1 MKVPLLDP
9 TIQHRNIGADIEAAA
24 IKVLRSGRY
33 ILGPAVSEL
42 EIALSAYCGV
52 NHAIGVSS
60 GTDALLMAL
69 MALGIG
75 PGDEVVTT
83 TYSFFATAGAI
94 SRVGAIPRFADIVP
108 GTFNLDPDALEAAIT
123 PKTAAVIVV
132 HLFGQCADMDRI
144 DQIARTRGIPVI
156 EDAAQAIGAEWHGR
170 RAGSM
175 GTVGCFSFFPSKNL
189 GAAGDGGL
197 VTTNDEALAERLR
210 RLRNHGSQ
218 PRYFHALVGG
228 NFRLDEIQAAIL
240 LAKLDHLDTWTSE
253 RQMNAATYER
263 LLRPAEEAGML
274 RLPRAASGSRHVWNQ
289 YTLTIPDRRQE
300 VIDRLDAAG
309 IGWAIYYPLCLHLQE
324 CFVDLGGRHGDCPQA
339 ELTSATALSIPI
351 FPGLSRSQL
360 RYVADAVIGEQSRI
374 DIDAG

>member
-1 MKVPLLDP
+1 
-9 TIQHRNIGADIEAAA
+9 
-24 IKVLRSGRY
+24 
-33 ILGPAVSEL
+33 
-42 EIALSAYCGV
+42 
-52 NHAIGVSS
+52 
-60 GTDALLMAL
+60 
-69 MALGIG
+69 
-75 PGDEVVTT
+75 
-83 TYSFFATAGAI
+83 
-94 SRVGAIPRFADIVP
+94 
-108 GTFNLDPDALEAAIT
+108 
-123 PKTAAVIVV
+123 
-132 HLFGQCADMDRI
+132 
-144 DQIARTRGIPVI
+144 
-156 EDAAQAIGAEWHGR
+156 
-170 RAGSM
+170 
-175 GTVGCFSFFPSKNL
+175 
-189 GAAGDGGL
+189 
-197 VTTNDEALAERLR
+197 
-210 RLRNHGSQ
+210 
-218 PRYFHALVGG
+218 
-228 NFRLDEIQAAIL
+228 LDEIQAAIL